1 SVNAK
6 LRQQLLT
13 VQDLDRQAKE
23 LHHLFQMAGTAG
35 YNIVPARVMSL
46 GSSSGFGSTALLDIG
61 SDDGVKKN
69 QTVMAGEGMVG
80 RVIAVTARTS
90 TVLLLIDPTSTIGAR
105 ITGSGEIGFL
115 SGTGS
120 PNDMKLQFI
129 NPEASVKAGDL
140 LVSYG
145 VSGGVFTP
153 GLPLGK
159 VTYVETA
166 QGTASAIATVE
177 PFVRISALDVVGVVV
192 TKPRNDP
199 RDSLIPQVTAAPTVT
214 VTVTP
219 QPTMSA
225 TVSASATKSGA

>member
-1 SVNAK
+1 
-6 LRQQLLT
+6 
-13 VQDLDRQAKE
+13 
-23 LHHLFQMAGTAG
+23 
-35 YNIVPARVMSL
+35 
-46 GSSSGFGSTALLDIG
+46 
-61 SDDGVKKN
+61 
-69 QTVMAGEGMVG
+69 
-80 RVIAVTARTS
+80 
-90 TVLLLIDPTSTIGAR
+90 
-105 ITGSGEIGFL
+105 
-115 SGTGS
+115 
-120 PNDMKLQFI
+120 MKLQFI

-145 VSGGVFTP
+145 VTGGVFTP

-166 QGTASAIATVE
+166 QGTESAVATVE
-177 PFVRISALDVVGVVV
+177 PFVRISSLDVVGVVV